1 MTNIS
6 NRFADFANPPGGQA
20 GRSNQIEIIDN
31 KSAFGRSRLALASF
45 KTMDKARNFFEYCNT
60 IFIRFMFLMTDEAL
74 TSLGKKVPDIMDY
87 SSENKLVDFTK
98 NLDQQ
103 LFDLV
108 GLSDE
113 EVAYIVSVVG

>member
-1 MTNIS
+1 
-6 NRFADFANPPGGQA
+6 
-20 GRSNQIEIIDN
+20 
-31 KSAFGRSRLALASF
+31 
-45 KTMDKARNFFEYCNT
+45 
-60 IFIRFMFLMTDEAL
+60 MFLMTDEAL

>member
-1 MTNIS
+1 M
-6 NRFADFANPPGGQA
+6 
-20 GRSNQIEIIDN
+20 
-31 KSAFGRSRLALASF
+31 LASF

>member
-1 MTNIS
+1 
-6 NRFADFANPPGGQA
+6 
-20 GRSNQIEIIDN
+20 
-31 KSAFGRSRLALASF
+31 
-45 KTMDKARNFFEYCNT
+45 
-60 IFIRFMFLMTDEAL
+60 
-74 TSLGKKVPDIMDY
+74 MDY